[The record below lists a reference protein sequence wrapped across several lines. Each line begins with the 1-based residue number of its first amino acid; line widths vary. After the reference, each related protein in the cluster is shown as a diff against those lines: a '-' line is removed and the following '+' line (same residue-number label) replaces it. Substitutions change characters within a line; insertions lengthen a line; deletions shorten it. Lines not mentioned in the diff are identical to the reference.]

1 MRKWRALTDGV
12 TPTKVAPAVL
22 AALSDD
28 INTAGAVAELHKLA
42 AAGDAG
48 ALKASAQLMGLL
60 DDAMGDWV
68 KVDVASDDASAL
80 IEELL
85 AARKQARQDKD
96 FARADVLRDGFAA
109 AGVLVKDTADGVVWE
124 LLPEFDAAKLK
135 VLK

>member
-1 MRKWRALTDGV
+1 
-12 TPTKVAPAVL
+12 
-22 AALSDD
+22 
-28 INTAGAVAELHKLA
+28 
-42 AAGDAG
+42 
-48 ALKASAQLMGLL
+48 MGLL

>member
-1 MRKWRALTDGV
+1 MT
-12 TPTKVAPAVL
+12 
-22 AALSDD
+22 
-28 INTAGAVAELHKLA
+28 
-42 AAGDAG
+42 
-48 ALKASAQLMGLL
+48 SAQLMGLL